1 MRKSVT
7 VIAIDGVPRH
17 YEWGSHTAIP
27 SLLGAPPDGR
37 PVAELWFGDHPLAPS
52 PVAGT
57 ATTLRDRIIADP
69 EAMLG
74 HDVVHRFG
82 ARLPFLVKILA
93 AGKPLS
99 IQVHPNLDQATCG
112 FEAEEKAGIALTAP
126 NRNYRDRNHKPELLC
141 ALTPFDAMCGFRR
154 RSEILAL
161 LSQLDLAELAFLRAA
176 LSEPDPLRS
185 AFTSVLTEPDPAP
198 AVAALSRR
206 VAEVASGPLL
216 ATRLAAEQHSGDVGV
231 LLTLFLN
238 YLHLKPGEC
247 IYLDAGNVHAY
258 LRGTAVEV
266 MANSDNVLRCG
277 LTVKHVDVDELLR
290 ITDFTELPDP
300 RWHDNGG
307 RFGVPVAD
315 FGLTRLS
322 VRAPTTLRD
331 VGPQIILCT
340 SGQLRVN
347 ELNVPAGHAVFL
359 PAGMPTTV
367 DGDGLAFV
375 AGVGAH

>member
-1 MRKSVT
+1 MS

-17 YEWGSHTAIP
+17 YEWGSHTAIQ
-27 SLLGAPPDGR
+27 SLLGVPPDGN
-37 PVAELWFGDHPLAPS
+37 PIAELWFGDHPLAPS

-57 ATTLRDRIIADP
+57 ASTLRDRIIADP

-99 IQVHPNLDQATCG
+99 IQVHPNLDQAKSG
-112 FEAEEKAGIALTAP
+112 FEAEEKAGIGLTAS

-161 LSQLDLAELAFLRAA
+161 LSQLDLPELAFLHAA
-176 LSEPDPLRS
+176 LSEPDPLRR
-185 AFTSVLTEPDPAP
+185 AFTAVLTEPDPGP

-206 VAEVASGPLL
+206 VAEVTSGPLL
-216 ATRLAAEQHSGDVGV
+216 ATRLAADQHSGDIGV
-231 LLTLFLN
+231 LLTLLLN
-238 YLHLKPGEC
+238 YLHLKPGES
-247 IYLDAGNVHAY
+247 IYLDAGIVHAY
-258 LRGTAVEV
+258 LQGTAVEV

-277 LTVKHVDVDELLR
+277 LTPKHVDVEELLR

-300 RWHDNGG
+300 RWHENAG
-307 RFGVPVAD
+307 RFEVPVSD

-322 VRAPTTLRD
+322 VRAPTTVRD

-340 SGQLRVN
+340 SGHVRVD
-347 ELNVPAGHAVFL
+347 ELDVSPGHAVFV
-359 PAGMPTTV
+359 PAGMASTV

-375 AGVGAH
+375 AGVG

>member
-1 MRKSVT
+1 
-7 VIAIDGVPRH
+7 
-17 YEWGSHTAIP
+17 
-27 SLLGAPPDGR
+27 
-37 PVAELWFGDHPLAPS
+37 
-52 PVAGT
+52 
-57 ATTLRDRIIADP
+57 
-69 EAMLG
+69 MLG
-74 HDVVHRFG
+74 HDVVHQFG

-99 IQVHPNLDQATCG
+99 IQVHPNLDQAERG
-112 FEAEEKAGIALTAP
+112 FEAEEKAGIGLTAP
-126 NRNYRDRNHKPELLC
+126 NRNYRDQNHKPELLC

-161 LSQLDLAELAFLRAA
+161 LSQLDLPELAFLHDAV
-176 LSEPDPLRS
+176 SEPDPLRR
-185 AFTSVLTEPDPAP
+185 AFTSVLTEPDSAP

-206 VAEVASGPLL
+206 VAEVTSGPLL
-216 ATRLAAEQHSGDVGV
+216 ATRLAAEQHSGDIGV
-231 LLTLFLN
+231 LLTLLLN
-238 YLHLKPGEC
+238 YLHLKPGES

-277 LTVKHVDVDELLR
+277 LTPKHVDVEELLR

-300 RWHDNGG
+300 RWHETDG
-307 RFGVPVAD
+307 RFEVPVSD
-315 FGLTRLS
+315 FCLTRLS

-340 SGQLRVN
+340 SGRVRID
-347 ELNVPAGHAVFL
+347 ELDVSPGHAVFVR
-359 PAGMPTTV
+359 AGMASTV

-375 AGVGAH
+375 AGVG